1 MELSPSSGVLLAK
14 SMDAMLRGVLL
25 PSRDV
30 LLSVDVLNSQ
40 SAIAGGWLLVAG
52 ETNCLC
58 PRSYPRA
65 EP

>member
-14 SMDAMLRGVLL
+14 SMDTTLRGVLL

-40 SAIAGGWLLVAG
+40 SVIAGGWLLVAG
-52 ETNCLC
+52 ETHYLC